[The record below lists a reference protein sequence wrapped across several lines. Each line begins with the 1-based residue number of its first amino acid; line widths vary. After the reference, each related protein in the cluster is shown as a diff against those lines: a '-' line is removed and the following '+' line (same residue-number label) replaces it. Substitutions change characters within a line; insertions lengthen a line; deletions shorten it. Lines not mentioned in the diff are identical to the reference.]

1 VRKATGRVR
10 ISGQLIDAANGAH
23 IWADRLDGA
32 LDDIFDLQD
41 QVAASV
47 AGAIEPKL
55 LQSEIDRTARKPP
68 ESAGAVPAVGARG
81 PRRGDRVV
89 APSTGARPRLRA
101 RRRFVR
107 DVPRHPDAAW
117 ADLGR
122 GNAEGARVARLA
134 VDAGKEDPDALWR
147 GGFGIW
153 VLGGE
158 AAAGLT
164 AFERALALNPN
175 CAQAWT
181 YLACLHGYSNR
192 PSPAIAAAQRA
203 MRLSPLDP
211 LRWQFN
217 TFLGLAHL
225 VDGRHEEALK
235 LADRALHEQPR
246 SGTSMDIA
254 AAACGH
260 SDRIAEGREWVARLR
275 QLRPGWNIAAFK
287 RFRGRI
293 ASPEVRA
300 VFVEGFRK
308 AGLPEA

>member
-1 VRKATGRVR
+1 MLPGLISDEEIAGGSR
-10 ISGQLIDAANGAH
+10 I
-23 IWADRLDGA
+23 
-32 LDDIFDLQD
+32 
-41 QVAASV
+41 
-47 AGAIEPKL
+47 
-55 LQSEIDRTARKPP
+55 
-68 ESAGAVPAVGARG
+68 
-81 PRRGDRVV
+81 
-89 APSTGARPRLRA
+89 
-101 RRRFVR
+101 
-107 DVPRHPDAAW
+107 
-117 ADLGR
+117 
-122 GNAEGARVARLA
+122 ARLA

-153 VLGGE
+153 VLGGD
-158 AAAGLT
+158 AAGLT

-192 PSPAIAAAQRA
+192 PLPAIAAAQRA

-211 LRWQFN
+211 LRWQFY
-217 TFLGLAHL
+217 TFLALAHL
-225 VDGRHEEALK
+225 VAGRHEEALT

-260 SDRIAEGREWVARLR
+260 LGRISEGRKWVRHLR
-275 QLRPGWNIAAFK
+275 QLRPGWNIAAFEL
-287 RFRGRI
+287 FRGRI

-300 VFVEGFRK
+300 IFIEGFRK